1 MDRGLNEAFA
11 PTREQQQQ
19 QTKSQKQQQQQ
30 QQKNTINLKA
40 INKENNKPTSRFFLS
55 RQDYRPSA
63 IYRPNTGHSLHGT
76 VLNLKPFTV
85 CKNKSCEYNWKW
97 RVTSLLQ
104 WYTDTWLRINVY
116 ATNGTSIGK
125 AIRRWQENERV
136 VIIMGKDLHVCSRPY
151 FIVTLNG
158 GGTLKRTKKND
169 SCKFYVGLNLIPFA
183 SVV

>member
-11 PTREQQQQ
+11 PTQEQQQQ

-30 QQKNTINLKA
+30 QKTPLILGG
-40 INKENNKPTSRFFLS
+40 INKENNKPTSRSFWS
-55 RQDYRPSA
+55 RQDYRPST

-76 VLNLKPFTV
+76 VHSLKPFTV

-97 RVTSLLQ
+97 RLFYNNTRIR
-104 WYTDTWLRINVY
+104 LRINVY
-116 ATNGTSIGK
+116 ATNGTSIEK
-125 AIRRWQENERV
+125 AIRRWQENEMV
-136 VIIMGKDLHVCSRPY
+136 VIIMGKDLHVCPRPY
-151 FIVTLNG
+151 FIVTWNG